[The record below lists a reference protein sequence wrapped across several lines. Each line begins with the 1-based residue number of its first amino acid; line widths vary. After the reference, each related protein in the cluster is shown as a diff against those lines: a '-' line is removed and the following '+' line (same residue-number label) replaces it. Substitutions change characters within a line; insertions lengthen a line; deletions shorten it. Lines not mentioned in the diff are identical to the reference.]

1 MIDFGQ
7 YTAKAIEKEMLKQ
20 VPSDIDT
27 REGSMIQTAVGPAAW
42 YLEGLYLLLAQMQD
56 NASADKAVGEYLDR
70 KAAERGLTRNPAGAA
85 VRKGSFN
92 VMVPAGA
99 RFKTINGSDSVIF
112 STGEFLSQT
121 EDGYSYKMLCSTPG
135 IIGNHYVG
143 NLLPITAVSGL
154 NSAVLGELIIA
165 GVEEESDDSLR
176 ARFYDT
182 FNKAAFGGNI
192 QSYRKAILEI
202 TGVGAVQVYPVWQG
216 GGTVLCSILDDAF
229 KPALPALVEQVQRAV
244 CPPEEGE
251 AEPSAYGYGLA
262 PIGAKVTIT
271 TATPLQLDIRCSIE
285 FASGT
290 QDEISLYQSAIEE
303 KIEEYLKTVSKS
315 WGAPVKGYK
324 VDYSITVYV
333 SRIIFAIL
341 SIEQIV
347 NVTDVL
353 INGLG
358 EDLHLIET
366 ANLQQIPVLG
376 TVVIH
381 NG

>member
-1 MIDFGQ
+1 M
-7 YTAKAIEKEMLKQ
+7 
-20 VPSDIDT
+20 
-27 REGSMIQTAVGPAAW
+27 
-42 YLEGLYLLLAQMQD
+42 
-56 NASADKAVGEYLDR
+56 
-70 KAAERGLTRNPAGAA
+70 
-85 VRKGSFN
+85 
-92 VMVPAGA
+92 
-99 RFKTINGSDSVIF
+99 
-112 STGEFLSQT
+112 
-121 EDGYSYKMLCSTPG
+121 
-135 IIGNHYVG
+135 
-143 NLLPITAVSGL
+143 
-154 NSAVLGELIIA
+154 
-165 GVEEESDDSLR
+165 
-176 ARFYDT
+176 
-182 FNKAAFGGNI
+182 
-192 QSYRKAILEI
+192 
-202 TGVGAVQVYPVWQG
+202 
-216 GGTVLCSILDDAF
+216 
-229 KPALPALVEQVQRAV
+229 
-244 CPPEEGE
+244 
-251 AEPSAYGYGLA
+251 A

-324 VDYSITVYV
+324 VDYSITVYI